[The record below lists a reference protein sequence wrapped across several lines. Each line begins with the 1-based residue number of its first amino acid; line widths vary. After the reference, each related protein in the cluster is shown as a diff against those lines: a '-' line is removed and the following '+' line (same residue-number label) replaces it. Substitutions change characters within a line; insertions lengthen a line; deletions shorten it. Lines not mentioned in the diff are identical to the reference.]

1 MVGRGRPSKLTP
13 DVSKRI
19 IDSVRAGNYLETSAA
34 FAGVSKVTLFNW
46 MKRGNAQKT
55 GKYREFLTS
64 IEKALAEAEMRDVQ
78 TISKASEK
86 NWQAAAWRLERKFP
100 ARWGRKMEVG
110 SIGSIPDQPRQWKPN
125 PNEP

>member
-1 MVGRGRPSKLTP
+1 MAGCGRPSKLTP

-46 MKRGNAQKT
+46 MKRGNAQQT

-64 IEKALAEAEMRDVQ
+64 IEKALAEAEMRDVL
-78 TISKASEK
+78 TISRASEK

-100 ARWGRKMEVG
+100 GRWGRKLEVG
-110 SIGSIPDQPRQWKPN
+110 SIGSISGQPRPWKPN
-125 PNEP
+125 